1 MKVKDIALGIR
12 MSGGVVNRQQLINI
26 GNSVIRANNSEMFK
40 EFKGNIELPEGWKET
55 VLKSLNWS
63 NRRAATAK
71 VEPPAQ
77 LLAEEKFTFQKAV
90 AKAIQD
96 NNIQP
101 DLFINLDQTLL
112 CYVSPGKYTFH
123 FKGGKNV
130 PVNSYI

>member
-12 MSGGVVNRQQLINI
+12 MFGGVVNRQQLINI

-71 VEPPAQ
+71 VETPAQ

-112 CYVSPGKYTFH
+112 RLTRKI
-123 FKGGKNV
+123 
-130 PVNSYI
+130 YIPF